1 MDNKPT
7 KEQITKADHAMI
19 LGLEELIRSMNL
31 LIHHT
36 EKINKNVNL
45 LVTWFIIIPIILF
58 VIMFTFGF
66 GIGLLSS

>member
-7 KEQITKADHAMI
+7 KEQITKADHAVI
-19 LGLEELIRSMNL
+19 LGLEELIGSMNL

-45 LVTWFIIIPIILF
+45 LVIWFIILPIMLFTILF
-58 VIMFTFGF
+58 IFGF